1 MGLMDFNNTIN
12 QIAFYTDILIFA
24 TLLPIELLVYLKLNF
39 KIDRSGLLTLLLH
52 LLVSMIRIVR
62 SQLDQLQS
70 LIVVTG
76 IMIWISLHYF
86 TFEMQLIKIKLTED
100 DKLKSELKRKQVIR
114 VKTIDTVLMLI
125 FMVLYGI

>member
-1 MGLMDFNNTIN
+1 MDFNNTIN
-12 QIAFYTDILIFA
+12 QIAFYTDLLIFA
-24 TLLPIELLVYLKLNF
+24 TLLPIELLVYLKLKF

-62 SQLDQLQS
+62 SQLDQFQG

-86 TFEMQLIKIKLTED
+86 TFEMQLIKIKLT
-100 DKLKSELKRKQVIR
+100 
-114 VKTIDTVLMLI
+114 
-125 FMVLYGI
+125 